1 MNPPPPCVSKTNPLY
16 TRWRFRMWQKA
27 HRTELNKYNMT
38 VYYAKKRGQYQNGT
52 KPAVSK
58 PVQTDP
64 LEADRKYREEM
75 AAKGIYL

>member
-1 MNPPPPCVSKTNPLY
+1 MNPPPPCVSKTNPIY
-16 TRWRFRMWQKA
+16 VAWRFRVWQKA

-52 KPAVSK
+52 KKTTVSK
-58 PVQTDP
+58 HTDP

-75 AAKGIYL
+75 KEKGVIL